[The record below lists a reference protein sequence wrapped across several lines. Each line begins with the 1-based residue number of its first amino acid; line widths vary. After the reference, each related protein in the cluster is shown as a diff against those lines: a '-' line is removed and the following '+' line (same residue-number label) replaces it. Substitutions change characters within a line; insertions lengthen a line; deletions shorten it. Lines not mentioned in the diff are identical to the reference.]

1 MNIQQMMKQAQS
13 MQKKMQELQK
23 IMDEKEITGTAGGG
37 AVTIITTGKGE
48 VKKVKSVS
56 RSCAVSCDWSQ
67 VSAHSW
73 VRTATKFSL
82 TYLLVGRSSPNR
94 MQQKSERIN
103 RRSNPVGPV
112 LQYMPRALSV

>member
-48 VKKVKSVS
+48 VKKVKIDKSIVNP
-56 RSCAVSCDWSQ
+56 DE
-67 VSAHSW
+67 
-73 VRTATKFSL
+73 TEIIED
-82 TYLLVGRSSPNR
+82 LVVAAFNNAKQNSEQYSNEEMSKLGISPD
-94 MQQKSERIN
+94 MLK
-103 RRSNPVGPV
+103 G
-112 LQYMPRALSV
+112 MM